1 LNLIADVRR
10 RAMGRRE
17 FIVLVS
23 MLIALNALAID
34 MMLPAFAQV
43 RSGFGLEADSS
54 TVALVIT
61 VFLLGFGLG
70 QPVWGPLSDALG
82 RKPILWLGL
91 LVYVVAALGA
101 ALAPSL
107 GALLVL
113 RFVGGFGSAAVRV
126 VSQGAVRDRF
136 QGEQMAKVLSYVM
149 AVFLLVPMVAPSLGA
164 GLLAIGEWRWIFGFF
179 VLAAIVMAV
188 WSTRLPETLPP
199 ERRIALRLGP
209 LLGAAKVVA
218 TSRFAM
224 GLTLAQMAVFGWF
237 ASYLAST
244 ELIVGD
250 VFGLGVWFPLIFGG
264 AALMLGGAMLFN
276 PRLLDRFGLRRML
289 RFALSG
295 YLIATTAFA
304 AIAIA
309 TGGRPPFWLYL
320 VGILPIL
327 LAHSFVM
334 PNLHSSAM
342 MPMGRV
348 AGTAAAIIGSVSILG
363 GAAIGAVI
371 DAAFDGTITP
381 FALAGVIVCI
391 IAFLL
396 YRWAD
401 AVWEPDAEREL
412 VPGSGE
418 GAPGA
423 VPSQVS

>member
-1 LNLIADVRR
+1 
-10 RAMGRRE
+10 MGRRE

-34 MMLPAFAQV
+34 MMLPAFGQI

-91 LVYVVAALGA
+91 LVYVIAALGA

-126 VSQGAVRDRF
+126 VSQGVVRDRY

-179 VLAAIVMAV
+179 VLAAILLAV
-188 WSTRLPETLPP
+188 WSTRLPETLPA

-250 VFGLGVWFPLIFGG
+250 VFGLGAWFPLIFGG

-320 VGILPIL
+320 VGVLPIL

-334 PNLHSSAM
+334 PNLHSAAM

-381 FALAGVIVCI
+381 FALAGVIVCF
-391 IAFLL
+391 IAFLF

-401 AVWEPDAEREL
+401 AVWQPDAEREL

-423 VPSQVS
+423 VPSQVI